1 MSVLDEFSLEGQRAV
16 VTGAGR
22 GLGNVMATAY
32 AEAGADV
39 AIVDVDSETAERAA
53 DEIAEL
59 GVETTSVTADVSDEA
74 EVEAMTETVVDRLGG
89 IDILLNNAGIVSN
102 TPAEEMPVDEWQAT
116 MDVNLTG
123 VFLCSKHVGRHMLE
137 RGSGTIVNISSMSGL
152 VANHPQPQIAYNA
165 SKAGVIMVTRSLAS
179 EWGDR
184 GVRVNSIAPG
194 YMRTDL
200 VEDVLEEDP
209 EMAETW
215 REYTP
220 MGRLGK
226 PTELGPVAVFLA
238 SEASSFMNGE
248 IVSFDGGYTVR

>member
-194 YMRTDL
+194 YMKTDL

>member
-39 AIVDVDSETAERAA
+39 AIVDVDAETAEQAA

-200 VEDVLEEDP
+200 VEDVLEADP

-248 IVSFDGGYTVR
+248 VVSFDGGYTVR

>member
-39 AIVDVDSETAERAA
+39 AIVDVDAETAEQAA